1 MNLIIANGP
10 HKKNKLKIEDNMKY
24 TTNKEQT
31 WMRDATGTE
40 GLLDLIK
47 ELGDNSNKTM
57 IEIGSFVGE
66 STVLFAQHFKEV
78 IAIDSFEAGYDPL
91 DPTSYLFEFK
101 NVYETYLDRTGDHQN
116 IQTIVSTS
124 DAAVDFLKGPKYDF
138 VYIDG
143 LHTYEGVKT
152 DIINYLPLV
161 KEGGVIGGHDYTMQ
175 HKHLEGVYNAVNE
188 MFGAPDKVFKDNS
201 WIKYI

>member
-1 MNLIIANGP
+1 
-10 HKKNKLKIEDNMKY
+10 
-24 TTNKEQT
+24 
-31 WMRDATGTE
+31 MRDAAGTE

-47 ELGDNSNKTM
+47 ELGDNSEKTM

-66 STVLFAQHFKEV
+66 STVLFAQSFKKV
-78 IAIDSFEAGYDPL
+78 IAIDPFLADYDPA

-101 NVYETYLDRTGDHQN
+101 NVFQTYLDRTGDHQN

-124 DAAVDFLKGPKYDF
+124 DNAVEKLGGLKYDF
-138 VYIDG
+138 IYLDG

-161 KEGGVIGGHDYTMQ
+161 KDGGVIGGHDYTNQ
-175 HKHLEGVYNAVNE
+175 IPHLVGVYQAVNE
-188 MFGAPDKVFKDNS
+188 MFGKPDKVFKDNS

>member
-1 MNLIIANGP
+1 
-10 HKKNKLKIEDNMKY
+10 MKY
-24 TTNKEQT
+24 TTSKDQA
-31 WMRDATGTE
+31 WMRDKNGTE

-47 ELGDNSNKTM
+47 ELGDNSEKTM
-57 IEIGSFVGE
+57 VEIGSFVGE
-66 STVLFAQHFKEV
+66 STVLFAQSFKKV
-78 IAIDSFEAGYDPL
+78 IAVDPFLAGYDPA
-91 DPTSYLFEFK
+91 DPTSHMFEFK

-116 IQTIVSTS
+116 IETIVSTS
-124 DAAVDFLKGPKYDF
+124 NEASEQLKDLQFDF

-143 LHTYEGVKT
+143 LHTYDGVKT

-161 KEGGVIGGHDYTMQ
+161 KKGGVIGGHDYVNGA
-175 HKHLEGVYNAVNE
+175 HLAGVYKAVNE

>member
-1 MNLIIANGP
+1 MI
-10 HKKNKLKIEDNMKY
+10 H
-24 TTNKEQT
+24 TTNKDQS

-47 ELGDNSNKTM
+47 ELGDNSEKTM

-66 STVLFAQHFKEV
+66 STVLFAKSFKKV
-78 IAIDSFEAGYDPL
+78 IAVDPFLADYDPA
-91 DPTSYLFEFK
+91 DPTSYSFEFK
-101 NVYETYLDRTGDHQN
+101 NVKETYLDRTSDHQN
-116 IQTIVSTS
+116 IDTIVSTS
-124 DAAVDFLKGPKYDF
+124 DAAVDYLKGPKYDF
-138 VYIDG
+138 IYLDG

-161 KEGGVIGGHDYTMQ
+161 KEGGVIGGHDYTDQ
-175 HKHLEGVYNAVNE
+175 HEHLVGVYKAVNE

>member
-1 MNLIIANGP
+1 
-10 HKKNKLKIEDNMKY
+10 MKY

-31 WMRDATGTE
+31 WMRDAAGTE

-47 ELGDNSNKTM
+47 ELGDNSEKTM

-66 STVLFAQHFKEV
+66 STVLFAQSFKKV
-78 IAIDSFEAGYDPL
+78 IAVDPFQADYDPA
-91 DPTSYLFEFK
+91 DPTSYSFEFK
-101 NVYETYLDRTGDHQN
+101 NVFQTYLDRTNVYKN

-124 DAAVDFLKGPKYDF
+124 DEAVEKLDGLKYDF
-138 VYIDG
+138 IYLDG

-161 KEGGVIGGHDYTMQ
+161 KDGGVIGGHDYTNQ
-175 HKHLEGVYNAVNE
+175 IPHLVGVYQAVNE
-188 MFGAPDKVFKDNS
+188 MFVAPDKVFKDNS

>member
-1 MNLIIANGP
+1 
-10 HKKNKLKIEDNMKY
+10 MKY

-31 WMRDATGTE
+31 WMRDATSTE

-47 ELGDNSNKTM
+47 ELGDNSDKTM

-66 STVLFAQHFKEV
+66 STVLFAQSFKKV
-78 IAIDSFEAGYDPL
+78 IAIDPFLADYDPA
-91 DPTSYLFEFK
+91 DPTSYSFEFK
-101 NVYETYLDRTGDHQN
+101 NVYDTYLDRTSPYSN
-116 IQTIVSTS
+116 IQTLTMTS
-124 DAAVDFLKGPKYDF
+124 DAAAEILNEDMFDFIYL
-138 VYIDG
+138 DG

-152 DIINYLPLV
+152 DIINYLPKV
-161 KEGGVIGGHDYTMQ
+161 KEGGVIGGHDYTNQ
-175 HKHLEGVYNAVNE
+175 IPHLVGVYQAVNE

>member
-1 MNLIIANGP
+1 
-10 HKKNKLKIEDNMKY
+10 MKY
-24 TTNKEQT
+24 TTNKDQT
-31 WMRDATGTE
+31 WMRDATSTE

-47 ELGDNSNKTM
+47 ELGDNSQKDM

-66 STVLFAQHFKEV
+66 STVLFAQSFGSV
-78 IAIDSFEAGYDPL
+78 TAIDPFLADYDPL
-91 DPTSYLFEFK
+91 DPTSYLFEFD
-101 NVYETYLDRTGDHQN
+101 NVYDTYLARTSPYKN
-116 IQTIVSTS
+116 IKTIKATS
-124 DAAVDFLKGPKYDF
+124 DEAYEVLKSNFGRFDF

-143 LHTYEGVKT
+143 LHTYDGVKT

-161 KEGGVIGGHDYTMQ
+161 KDGGVIGGHDYTMQ